1 MAKRGQT
8 KRRNG
13 GNCKTVGGSWFWPF
27 SSKNKENNYSPPA
40 NNENPVTKSL
50 GGRRRTKRNKRRSSK
65 K

>member
-8 KRRNG
+8 KRTWG
-13 GNCKTVGGSWFWPF
+13 SKHKTVGGSWFWPF
-27 SSKNKENNYSPPA
+27 SSKNKENNHSLPA
-40 NNENPVTKSL
+40 NNEIPVTKSL